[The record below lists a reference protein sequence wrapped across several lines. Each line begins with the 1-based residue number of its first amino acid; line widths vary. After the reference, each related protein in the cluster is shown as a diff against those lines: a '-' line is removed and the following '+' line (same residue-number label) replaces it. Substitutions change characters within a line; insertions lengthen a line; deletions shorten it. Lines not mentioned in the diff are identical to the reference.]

1 MASANV
7 STYKIKIGKEKY
19 EVESSDITGS
29 GILALTGKPHERSI
43 IYQKLKGG
51 GRAVVALDEIVD
63 LTEPGREKFV
73 IIPCDQTEGY
83 VGRVDFSLP
92 AADVEFLNTLGCR
105 WETVLEGNIRRIVI
119 YDYPVPNGYTTDVNN
134 INLRIGMNYPDE
146 QIDMAYF
153 YPAIQRPD
161 GIAIPAIAEDS
172 FNGKKWQRW
181 SRHRT
186 PQNPWLPG
194 EDDISTHLVC
204 VNQWLIKELE
214 K

>member
-1 MASANV
+1 M
-7 STYKIKIGKEKY
+7 
-19 EVESSDITGS
+19 
-29 GILALTGKPHERSI
+29 
-43 IYQKLKGG
+43 
-51 GRAVVALDEIVD
+51 
-63 LTEPGREKFV
+63 
-73 IIPCDQTEGY
+73 
-83 VGRVDFSLP
+83 DFSLP
-92 AADVEFLNTLGCR
+92 SADVEFLNALSCR

-119 YDYPVPNGYTTDVNN
+119 YDCPIPNGYTTDAVN

-153 YPAIQRPD
+153 HPAIQRPD
-161 GIAIPAIAEDS
+161 GLAIPAIAEDN
-172 FNGKKWQRW
+172 FNGKNWQRW

-204 VNQWLIKELE
+204 VNQWLIKGLG